1 VLCNAIDLWGG
12 AYTADSFAALQFE
25 FLLAA
30 LVRQLSVLR
39 YAGRTPGLMDQWAYL
54 TVCLLE
60 DLEGL
65 SDAERVI
72 LVPQCVNE
80 ANRKAQHWQLWG
92 NLHKIRLR
100 HVLGHVPLLGKLF
113 SSKSFPAAGSRE
125 TLMKNAHGLIRGFD
139 ETSYGSQ
146 SRHLSDLSDPDEN
159 YFVLLGGQD
168 GWVGS
173 QLMTNQIPLWQT
185 RQSIQ
190 MPLRPCRIEQLF
202 PHCVGRL
209 E

>member
-1 VLCNAIDLWGG
+1 
-12 AYTADSFAALQFE
+12 
-25 FLLAA
+25 
-30 LVRQLSVLR
+30 
-39 YAGRTPGLMDQWAYL
+39 
-54 TVCLLE
+54 
-60 DLEGL
+60 
-65 SDAERVI
+65 
-72 LVPQCVNE
+72 
-80 ANRKAQHWQLWG
+80 
-92 NLHKIRLR
+92 
-100 HVLGHVPLLGKLF
+100 VLGHVPLLGKLF

-125 TLMKNAHGLIRGFD
+125 TLMKNAHNLIRGFD

-173 QLMTNQIPLWQT
+173 QLLTDQIPLWQT

-190 MPLRPCRIEQLF
+190 MPLRPSRIEQLF
-202 PHCVGRL
+202 PHCIGRL